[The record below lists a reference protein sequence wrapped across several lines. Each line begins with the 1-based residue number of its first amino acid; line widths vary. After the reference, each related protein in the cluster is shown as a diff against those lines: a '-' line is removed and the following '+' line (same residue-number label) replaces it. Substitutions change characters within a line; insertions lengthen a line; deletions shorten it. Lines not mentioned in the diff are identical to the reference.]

1 MKFIVSSQS
10 LLKQLQQISGVLNS
24 SNPLPILDNFLFIV
38 EKGNL
43 MISASDLESTMT
55 TQISLIEGKQTGKI
69 AVPAKI
75 LLETLKTFPEQ
86 PLTFI
91 IDDKSHAIEIVSDFG
106 KYKLTGFDGEEF
118 PKVPSMDGGKSL
130 EIVAGVMQ
138 NAIGKT
144 LFATGNDEL
153 RPVMSGVFCQLSK
166 ENITFVATDAH
177 KLVRYRR
184 SDSKS
189 KSEGAFIVPKKPL
202 NLLKNIIS
210 DAEEKI
216 KISYTDSNA
225 FFEFGNYSLICRL
238 IDGRYPN
245 YEAVI
250 PVDNPNKLTISR
262 QALLNSVRRVSIF
275 SNKTTHQVRLKIN
288 GSELHISAED
298 LDFANEANERLSCQY
313 AGEDMEIG
321 FNARFLSD
329 MLSNLECEEVTVE
342 MSAPNRA
349 GILVTSN
356 PENKDEDILMLVMPV
371 MLNN

>member
-91 IDDKSHAIEIVSDFG
+91 IDDKSHAIEIVSDFC